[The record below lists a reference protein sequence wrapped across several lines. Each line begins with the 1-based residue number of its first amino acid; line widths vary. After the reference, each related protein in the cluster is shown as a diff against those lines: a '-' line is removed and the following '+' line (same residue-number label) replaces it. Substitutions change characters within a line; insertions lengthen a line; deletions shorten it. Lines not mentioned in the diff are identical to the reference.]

1 MLQDIALRLGFPGE
15 SIPDLEQA
23 FADIQKADPAC
34 SSAAYAAL
42 TVNDREAFLAALK
55 SLTDGCPSHPY
66 TVQMAFFL
74 SAIPALRERY
84 AGLGLPEALLWESM
98 QDLRYKLLSLW
109 KNHRIWGT
117 AAAGWHRR
125 FYLPQLFAL
134 GRLQYE
140 KIPLRWVET
149 CGPLRQGDPVINV
162 HIPACGPLRPEE
174 VRASLSR
181 AYGFYKDAFPEG
193 PIPFVCHSWLLY
205 PPMYEVFPRGSNLQ
219 KFYDLWTVTS
229 AEESP
234 ENAGFSWVFGT
245 SYSPDSLRQAPAET
259 TLQKNLLTYLR
270 EGGFMGEGLGLLW
283 VGPEGP
289 TVP

>member
-109 KNHRIWGT
+109 KNQEI
-117 AAAGWHRR
+117 
-125 FYLPQLFAL
+125 FAKL
-134 GRLQYE
+134 G
-140 KIPLRWVET
+140 
-149 CGPLRQGDPVINV
+149 D
-162 HIPACGPLRPEE
+162 
-174 VRASLSR
+174 
-181 AYGFYKDAFPEG
+181 
-193 PIPFVCHSWLLY
+193 
-205 PPMYEVFPRGSNLQ
+205 
-219 KFYDLWTVTS
+219 
-229 AEESP
+229 
-234 ENAGFSWVFGT
+234 
-245 SYSPDSLRQAPAET
+245 
-259 TLQKNLLTYLR
+259 
-270 EGGFMGEGLGLLW
+270 
-283 VGPEGP
+283 
-289 TVP
+289 